1 MTRIEPQLPVF
12 LNEPTRTVTIHATHI
27 PTRRVIRRDNLILF
41 CFFTALF
48 AVIIAHAR

>member
-1 MTRIEPQLPVF
+1 MPSPQLPAF

-27 PTRRVIRRDNLILF
+27 PTRRTINRDNLILGI
-41 CFFTALF
+41 FFTTIF